1 MNRAGLLITILMGGL
16 TFLLW
21 AFINKSVVEPPW
33 PATIEGFCFSP
44 MRGAQ
49 SPRPGQF
56 PSIEDI
62 EQDLALLEGKAYAV
76 RTYTVES
83 TMAEVPRLAPAHG
96 LNVTLGAWINKDERA
111 NEEQIGKLIDVFRE
125 NDASVVRVIVG
136 NEVLLRGEQTVEQ
149 MIGYIDRVREDVWA
163 PVSLAEPWHIWLKH
177 PELVEHADFIAVHIL
192 PYWEGIDVE
201 KAVDYVFTR
210 YQQLVDTYPGKE
222 VVIAEVGW
230 PSNGRTRDAASATQA
245 NQAKFLRRFLARAD
259 REGITYYV
267 MEAFDQ
273 LWKRETEGEAGTN
286 WGVYDVEREPK
297 FEFTAPVVRIPGWR
311 GLVAI
316 SIGLT
321 VMLLALM
328 FRDSTGLKARGRGF
342 LALVA
347 YSITTLA
354 VWMVYEFSRLYL
366 TPFTLAMGI
375 MLFIAA
381 LGVIVVLLAEAH
393 EFAEALWMQPFR
405 RRSQPV
411 AKPDEQLPMVSVHVA
426 AYNEPPD
433 MMVQTLDALAAL
445 RYPRYEVLVID
456 NNTKDPA
463 VWEPVQ
469 AHCEKLGP
477 TFRFFHVDPLAGFKA
492 GALNFALQQ
501 TDPDAEIVAVIDSD
515 YLVKPDWLRD
525 MVPHFGDP
533 EMSIVQGPQDY
544 RDGGENAF
552 KAMCMAEYRG
562 FFHIGM
568 VTRDQ
573 RNAIIQH
580 GTMTLVRRRVLD
592 EVGGWGEWCITEDAE
607 LGLRIFERGYKAV
620 YIPQSYGKGLMP
632 DTFTDFKKQRF
643 RWAYGAVLILRQHL
657 AQLLAME
664 PSKLTWGQRYHF
676 IAGWLPW
683 LADGFSLAF
692 NLAALA
698 WSVAM
703 LIWPMT
709 VSPPSILFA
718 ILPLSL
724 FVFKLFKMF
733 FLYRRRVKAT
743 LRQSLAAGL
752 AGLALSHTIARA
764 IFKGFVSRR
773 VGFFRTP
780 KHASSNALIRSLLDA
795 REELLMLVAL
805 SLAIVGIHVLRE
817 DSGMIDVRVWTW
829 VIAVQGIP
837 YLAAVLVASIASL
850 PRLPARLIGAMT

>member
-21 AFINKSVVEPPW
+21 SFINKSQIEPPW
-33 PATIEGFCFSP
+33 PVTIQGFCFSP

-49 SPRPGQF
+49 SPKPGEF
-56 PSIEDI
+56 PSLEEID
-62 EQDLALLEGKAYAV
+62 QDLALLEGKAYAV

-83 TMAEVPRLAPAHG
+83 TMAEVPRLALAHR
-96 LNVTLGAWINKDERA
+96 LNVTLGAWISRDKSA
-111 NEEQIGKLIDVFRE
+111 NEEQIDKLIDVFQH
-125 NDASVVRVIVG
+125 NDAAVIRLIVG
-136 NEVLLRGEQTVEQ
+136 NEVLLRGDQTVEQ
-149 MIGYIDRVREDVWA
+149 MIDYLDRVREEVWA
-163 PVSLAEPWHIWLKH
+163 PVSMAEPWHIWLKY
-177 PELVEHADFIAVHIL
+177 PELVEHVDFIAVHIL
-192 PYWEGIDVE
+192 PYWEGLDVE
-201 KAVDYVFTR
+201 KAVDYVFMR
-210 YQQLVDTYPGKE
+210 YQQLKDAYPDKE

-230 PSNGRTRDAASATQA
+230 PSNGRTRGAASATQA
-245 NQAKFLRRFLARAD
+245 NQARFLRRFLARAE
-259 REGITYYV
+259 REGYTYYV

-273 LWKRETEGEAGTN
+273 LWKRESEGEAGTN
-286 WGVYDVEREPK
+286 WGVYDVDRQPK

-321 VMLLALM
+321 VLLLALM
-328 FRDSTGLKARGRGF
+328 FRDSDRLKKRGRGF

-354 VWMVYEFSRLYL
+354 VWMVYEYSRLYL

-381 LGVIVVLLAEAH
+381 LGVIIVLLAEAH
-393 EFAEALWMQPFR
+393 EFAEAVWMAPFR
-405 RRSQPV
+405 HLSPPAV
-411 AKPDEQLPMVSVHVA
+411 IPDEQLPMVSVHVA

-433 MMVQTLDALAAL
+433 MMIQTLNALASL

-456 NNTKDPA
+456 NNTKDPS
-463 VWEPVQ
+463 VWEPVRD
-469 AHCEKLGP
+469 HCEKLGP
-477 TFRFFHVDPLAGFKA
+477 KFRFFHVDPLSGFKA
-492 GALNFALQQ
+492 GALNFALRQ

-515 YLVKPDWLRD
+515 YLVSADWLRD
-525 MVPHFGDP
+525 MVPYFGDP
-533 EMSIVQGPQDY
+533 EMAVVQGPQDY
-544 RDGGENAF
+544 RDGAGNAF

-580 GTMTLVRRRVLD
+580 GTMTLVRRRVLE

-607 LGLRIFERGYKAV
+607 LGLRIFERGYKAI
-620 YIPQSYGKGLMP
+620 YIPRSYGKGLMP
-632 DTFTDFKKQRF
+632 DNFTDFKKQRF
-643 RWAYGAVLILRQHL
+643 RWAYGAVLILRRHL
-657 AQLLAME
+657 TRLVGME
-664 PSKLTWGQRYHF
+664 SSKLTWGQRYHF

-698 WSVAM
+698 WSVSM
-703 LIWPMT
+703 LIWPEI
-709 VSPPSILFA
+709 VSPPNILFA

-724 FVFKLFKMF
+724 FAFKLFKML
-733 FLYRRRVKAT
+733 FLYRRRVRAT
-743 LRQSLAAGL
+743 LRQSLAAGV

-764 IFKGFVSRR
+764 VFTGFVTRQ

-780 KHASSNALIRSLLDA
+780 KHASSNALIRSLMDA

-805 SLAIVGIHVLRE
+805 SLAIVGMYVVRE
-817 DSGMIDVRVWTW
+817 DSGMIDVRIWIGVL
-829 VIAVQGIP
+829 VVQGVP
-837 YLAAVLVASIASL
+837 YLAAVLLASIGSL
-850 PRLPARLIGAMT
+850 PGLPARLIGAMN